1 MDIQVGI
8 HGLFSSYPEPVA
20 DGVER
25 KLGLQA
31 LDGTLVEPSIR
42 ELPLDISAYGKAFLS
57 AIEVAVLHLHGSF
70 IKGNIHN
77 LSCVQRDVSRLIHHE
92 DGFADIRGVSHE
104 EGHGNACH
112 LKKKVEDDPSTSP
125 ALSVSGSHIGAFR
138 YPSPCRIRNIL
149 PV

>member
-42 ELPLDISAYGKAFLS
+42 EFPLDISAYGKAFLS
-57 AIEVAVLHLHGSF
+57 AIEVAFLHLNGT
-70 IKGNIHN
+70 IREDNVHN
-77 LSCVQRDVSRLIHHE
+77 LPCVQCDVSRLIHHA
-92 DGFADIRGVSHE
+92 DGFADIRDVSDE
-104 EGHGNACH
+104 EGHGYACH